1 MLSQFLIGAVQN
13 NLVPPMLLHP
23 SFQVVTLN
31 HPGYSTEIVESIDV
45 RCDPCVLIHALK
57 RFHIL

>member
-45 RCDPCVLIHALK
+45 RCDPCVLIHAS
-57 RFHIL
+57 